1 MITIGYSTKKIDPEF
16 VEYLRNSSGNP
27 KVEIIPFENPGTH
40 SLTEAYNIILEKSS
54 NDIVVL
60 CHDDIYFEK
69 KNWANKVLKHFKRN
83 PEYGILG
90 VAGST
95 KLPVSGK
102 WWEDPKKMRGIVN
115 HEHEGKKWESK
126 YSPSLGNKLDD
137 VVLIDGLFMVVNK
150 KTIKKTFN
158 EDVKGFHMYDVDFCF
173 RNFVEDVKIGVMYDI
188 RITHLSIGQTNQQ
201 WENNRKLFSDLNHDK
216 LPLKIKKVLDLNSP
230 IKVLLSS
237 LFFKTFTGSEMYVY
251 ELAKELVKLNCDV
264 TVLSDIEGPLSRL
277 AQQSKIKTLPH
288 TKPPGYIMGDGIMGF
303 NTSHGFVKTEPG
315 KLYRN
320 GRYDYD
326 IVHVQHKPITE
337 RILQL
342 YPDIP
347 KVSTIHSEVISLEDP
362 VSNDTIMKY
371 ITIRPEITEKITT
384 VDGIDNEKI
393 QLVYNPIDNNKF
405 NSSNISD
412 KNYIL
417 FVGSIDYLRK
427 NTLKDISEYAK
438 SIDKELWIVGENKS
452 NYLDELLTYSHVRH
466 FPATQKV
473 EKFVKE
479 CSETAGILLGRTTI
493 ESWMCGKPSWIYKVN
508 SKGDIESKE
517 RVLPPLDIEK
527 FYSSEVAKTI
537 KQIYIDAII
546 EWENR
551 IDQKEKDNIKK
562 MIFNGRLIKPNN
574 TKNWGDLVPFNI
586 INNLFEGHNLN
597 NDDVFNVK
605 NPNKHYKVYSTGS
618 VMHFTKNDSIVWG
631 TGCID
636 SGMVGQKPKKV
647 YAVRGPLTRQELLKK
662 GIECPEVYGDPALL
676 YPIIYNPKIE
686 KKYEWGIIPHYIEFE
701 SDKDR
706 EVIKNLENQGIK
718 VIDICAGE
726 KEFINELLEVE
737 NVISSSLHGLIMA
750 DAYGIPNARVNISN
764 KLIGGHFK
772 FKDYCLSVEREIDL
786 GYQLTKNTKL
796 SNIKELYLNK
806 RINFNQDLLLYN
818 NPWTLK
824 N

>member
-1 MITIGYSTKKIDPEF
+1 MITIGFSSKKVDENF
-16 VEYLRNSSGNP
+16 VNYIKKSVGIPNA
-27 KVEIIPFENPGTH
+27 EIIPIENPGKF
-40 SLTEAYNIILEKSS
+40 SLTEAYNIILQKST
-54 NDIVVL
+54 NDIVVF

-69 KNWANKVLKHFKRN
+69 NNWGNKVLKHFKRN

-95 KLPVSGK
+95 RLPVSGK

-137 VVLIDGLFMVVNK
+137 VVLIDGLFMVINK

-173 RNFVEDVKIGVMYDI
+173 RNFIEDVKIGVMYDI

-201 WENNRKLFSDLNHDK
+201 WENNRKRFADLNSDK
-216 LPLKIKKVLDLNSP
+216 LPLKIEKVLDLNSP
-230 IKVLLSS
+230 LKVLISS

-251 ELAKELVKLNCDV
+251 ELSKELVKLNCDV
-264 TVLSDIEGPLSRL
+264 TVLSDIEGPLSRF

-288 TKPPGYIMGDGIMGF
+288 TQPPGYIMGDGVMGF
-303 NTSHGFVKTEPG
+303 NTPQGFVKTEPG

-362 VSNDTIMKY
+362 ISNDTIMKY

-384 VDGIDNEKI
+384 VDGIDNEKT
-393 QLVYNPIDNNKF
+393 QLVYNPVDNNKF
-405 NSSNISD
+405 NNSNVSD

-417 FVGSIDYLRK
+417 FVGSIDYLRE

-452 NYLDELLTYSHVRH
+452 NYLDELLKDSHVKH
-466 FPATQKV
+466 FPPTQRV

-493 ESWMCGKPSWIYKVN
+493 ESWMCGKPSWIYKVDD
-508 SKGDIESKE
+508 KGNIESKE
-517 RVLPPLDIEK
+517 RVLPPSDIEK

-537 KQIYIDAII
+537 KQIYIDSIV
-546 EWENR
+546 EWEER
-551 IDQKEKDNIKK
+551 IDQKEKDIREK
-562 MIFNGRLIKPNN
+562 MVFNGRLIQPDN
-574 TKNWGDLVPFNI
+574 TNNWGDLVPYSIIDSLFNHDI
-586 INNLFEGHNLN
+586 SE
-597 NDDVFNVK
+597 DDVFNVK
-605 NPNKHYKVYSTGS
+605 NPNKKYSVYSTGS
-618 VMHFTKNDSIVWG
+618 VMHFTKDDSIVWG

-636 SGMVGQKPKKV
+636 ENMVGDTPKKV
-647 YAVRGPLTRQELLKK
+647 YAVRGPLTRQQLLKRN
-662 GIECPEVYGDPALL
+662 IDCPEVYGDPALL
-676 YPIIYNPKIE
+676 YPMIYSPKVE
-686 KKYEWGIIPHYIEFE
+686 KKYKWGIIPHYIEFE
-701 SDKDR
+701 SEEDR
-706 EVIKNLENQGIK
+706 NVIRNLEKQGFK
-718 VIDICAGE
+718 VIDICSGE
-726 KEFINELLEVE
+726 KEFIDELLEVE
-737 NVISSSLHGLIMA
+737 NVISSSLHGLIVA

-764 KLIGGHFK
+764 KLIGGDFK
-772 FKDYCLSVEREIDL
+772 FKDYCLSVDRDIDL
-786 GYQLTKNTKL
+786 GHQL
-796 SNIKELYLNK
+796 NIDTEVGDIENL
-806 RINFNQDLLLYN
+806 NFNKKIKFDSELLLES
-818 NPWTLK
+818 NPWTRK
-824 N
+824 